1 MCIFTAWNRHHSAL
15 HSGRITARGGRPG
28 LCNCL
33 CWRGS
38 GVCREQE
45 DRREPQEVVTVPERD
60 SLWWEGASDTDAP
73 AEAARETPPAHSHA
87 VRFPLLQRTSHDFC
101 SFPAEETKQ
110 VNNWESRHHCPAALP
125 PTGTTIRPSLWSLP
139 FKNNLCPLSINA
151 DTHSTDAHTDSYRNK

>member
-1 MCIFTAWNRHHSAL
+1 MCIFTALNRHHSAL
-15 HSGRITARGGRPG
+15 HSGRITPRGGRPR

-33 CWRGS
+33 CWRVS
-38 GVCREQE
+38 CVCREQE

-73 AEAARETPPAHSHA
+73 AEAAREKPPAHSHA
-87 VRFPLLQRTSHDFC
+87 VGFPSLQRTSHDFC

-110 VNNWESRHHCPAALP
+110 VNNWERRHHCPRALP
-125 PTGTTIRPSLWSLP
+125 PTATTIRPSLWSLT
-139 FKNNLCPLSINA
+139 FKNNLRPLINV